1 MSYFDFDTLKIEDKK
16 MQEVKQL
23 GLQLAPTQASLLLVG
38 DAGVGKT
45 SLARF
50 IISKGRSSR
59 LQVLDCK
66 NVGDFNIAAVNGG
79 TLLIEDLDCAS
90 AAVQTELMKLVE
102 RPDGSRPRFIS
113 TSRRDLR
120 NQVRQEQFR
129 QDLFYKLAVVHLEIP
144 RLENRQADFQNI
156 VNFILE
162 VSQIMHGKS
171 GLRLTAEAFSRL
183 NSWNWPGNIRELE
196 NVLER
201 AVVLAKSSLIG
212 PDDIQFET
220 ISEDVALNF
229 APGMSLSEV
238 EKRLIIQTLEL
249 TAQNR
254 TRAAQLLGIS
264 IRTLRNKL
272 NEYKNEFKDEE
283 GVL

>member
-1 MSYFDFDTLKIEDKK
+1 MSYFDFDALHIEDRR
-16 MQEVKQL
+16 MHEVKQL
-23 GLQLAPTQASLLLVG
+23 SLQLASTQASLLLVG
-38 DAGVGKT
+38 EAGVGKT
-45 SLARF
+45 SLARY
-50 IISKGRSSR
+50 IYTKSRSAR
-59 LQVLDCK
+59 LYCLDCK
-66 NVGDFNIAAVNGG
+66 NAGGFDFSRVDGG

-90 AAVQTELMKLVE
+90 VALQNDLMKLVE
-102 RPDGSRPRFIS
+102 RTDGTRPRFIS

-120 NQVRQEQFR
+120 ALVKQEQFR
-129 QDLFYKLAVVHLEIP
+129 QDLFYKLAVVHLELP
-144 RLENRQADFQNI
+144 RLEDRRQDFQNI

-171 GLRLTAEAFSRL
+171 GLRLTAEGFDRL

-212 PDDIQFET
+212 PESIQFEAVV
-220 ISEDVALNF
+220 EDMDLDF

-254 TRAAQLLGIS
+254 TRAAQMLGIS

-272 NEYKNEFKDEE
+272 NEYKEA

>member
-1 MSYFDFDTLKIEDKK
+1 MSYFDFDALHIEDRK
-16 MQEVKQL
+16 MHEVKQL
-23 GLQLAPTQASLLLVG
+23 SMQLAGTQASLLIVG

-45 SLARF
+45 SLARYVYTK
-50 IISKGRSSR
+50 SRSPR
-59 LQVLDCK
+59 LYCLDCK
-66 NVGDFNIAAVNGG
+66 NAGGFDFSKVDGG

-90 AAVQTELMKLVE
+90 VSMQNDLMKLVE
-102 RPDGSRPRFIS
+102 RTDGSRPRFIS
-113 TSRRDLR
+113 TSRRDIRAL
-120 NQVRQEQFR
+120 VKQEQFR
-129 QDLFYKLAVVHLEIP
+129 QDLFYKLAVVHLEVP
-144 RLENRQADFQNI
+144 RLEDRTLDFQNI

-162 VSQIMHGKS
+162 VAQIIHGKS
-171 GLRLTAEAFSRL
+171 GLRLTAEAYERL

-212 PDDIQFET
+212 PESIQFEA
-220 ISEDVALNF
+220 IVEDMALDF

-238 EKRLIIQTLEL
+238 EKRLILQTLEL

-254 TRAAQLLGIS
+254 TRAAQMLGIS

-272 NEYKNEFKDEE
+272 NEYKEE

>member
-1 MSYFDFDTLKIEDKK
+1 
-16 MQEVKQL
+16 
-23 GLQLAPTQASLLLVG
+23 
-38 DAGVGKT
+38 
-45 SLARF
+45 
-50 IISKGRSSR
+50 
-59 LQVLDCK
+59 
-66 NVGDFNIAAVNGG
+66 
-79 TLLIEDLDCAS
+79 
-90 AAVQTELMKLVE
+90 
-102 RPDGSRPRFIS
+102 
-113 TSRRDLR
+113 
-120 NQVRQEQFR
+120 
-129 QDLFYKLAVVHLEIP
+129 
-144 RLENRQADFQNI
+144 
-156 VNFILE
+156 
-162 VSQIMHGKS
+162 
-171 GLRLTAEAFSRL
+171 
-183 NSWNWPGNIRELE
+183 
-196 NVLER
+196 VLER